1 MARSHYIYL
10 IRLKES
16 DKLLAAFT
24 VKHEA
29 DSWAVRHS
37 GLPLDALQLSLM
49 RDGLHVDKT
58 EKVIPFTGQRVH
70 PLGQPNSFYDRSQD
84 SNPETMR

>member
-1 MARSHYIYL
+1 MTIYFV
-10 IRLKES
+10 RRKKTQ
-16 DKLLAAFT
+16 DLLAAFT

-29 DSWAVRHS
+29 DAWAVRHS
-37 GLPLDALQLSLM
+37 GLPLDDLQLSQM

-58 EKVIPFTGQRVH
+58 EEVIPFTGQREGD
-70 PLGQPNSFYDRSQD
+70 LGQPNSFYDRSQD